1 MLRCEALKLQEWD
14 QRETL
19 REASRLRRATAAQI
33 GMLML
38 CDIYTLALM
47 ALLAY
52 WLWAHRVLGQPI
64 TVYLHMAPLLILFPI
79 TYAAG
84 LLYPGFGLGAVETVR
99 RLVDCTNVSCLFI
112 AAASFAFQADPLYS
126 RMTFGIFWIGALTAV
141 PMARFLML
149 SVVSHMSWWGEPA
162 IIFGRNDEAAFVIR
176 LLRGAFSLGYRV
188 VGVVTNERTDSG
200 DIDGVPI
207 LGGPETLPQLSRLG
221 VSTCLVWDR
230 SDDFGLLLS
239 PSYERYFRHVV
250 LLRDWK
256 SLPIEQVRLRNLGG
270 VLGID
275 LPGSLL
281 NRRNQ
286 AVKRAIDLL
295 AGSIL
300 SLIALPV
307 ILLFGL
313 LVKLISPGPMFFIQ
327 QREGLGGATLRIWK
341 LRTMYPKAEERLAAY
356 LKANPEM
363 QREWQR
369 SVKLVNDPRIIPVVG
384 RFMRRLSI
392 DELPQLFSVV
402 SGAMSLVG
410 PRPFPEYHLSRFD
423 RNFRN
428 LRRAVRPGLTGMWQ
442 VMVRSSGNL
451 EQQEMYDTY
460 YIRNWSLW
468 LDIYL
473 LGRTVFT
480 LITGRGAS

>member
-1 MLRCEALKLQEWD
+1 MLRYEALKLQEWG
-14 QRETL
+14 QRETQ
-19 REASRLRRATAAQI
+19 REANRLRRATAGQI
-33 GMLML
+33 VILLL
-38 CDIYTLALM
+38 CDICALTLA

-52 WLWAHRVLGQPI
+52 WLWAHRVLHQPI
-64 TVYLHMAPLLILFPI
+64 TVYLDLAPLLILFPL
-79 TYAAG
+79 TYAVG
-84 LLYPGFGLGAVETVR
+84 LLYPGFGLGAVETLR
-99 RLVDCTNVSCLFI
+99 RLVDCTNLSCLFI
-112 AAASFAFQADPLYS
+112 AAATFAFQADPLYS
-126 RMTFGIFWIGALTAV
+126 RMTFAIFWTAALVAV
-141 PMARFLML
+141 PMTRFLML
-149 SVVSHMSWWGEPA
+149 SVVSHMAWWGEPA
-162 IIFGRNDEAAFVIR
+162 IIFGRTNEAEFVIR

-188 VGVVTNERTDSG
+188 VGVVTNELTAIDN
-200 DIDGVPI
+200 IDGVPI
-207 LGGPETLPQLSRLG
+207 LGGTETLPLLSRLG

-230 SDDFGLLLS
+230 SDDFGHLVNS
-239 PSYERYFRHVV
+239 SYERYFRHVV

-275 LPGSLL
+275 LPGNLL

-286 AVKRAIDLL
+286 AVKRAIDLV
-295 AGSIL
+295 AGTII
-300 SLIALPV
+300 SLIALPL
-307 ILLFGL
+307 ILFFGV

-327 QREGLGGATLRIWK
+327 QREGLGGVTLRIWK
-341 LRTMYPKAEERLAAY
+341 LRTMHPQAEERLAAY
-356 LKANPEM
+356 LKANPDM

-369 SVKLVNDPRIIPVVG
+369 SVKLVNDPRIIPVIG
-384 RFMRRLSI
+384 RFMRRFSI
-392 DELPQLFSVV
+392 DELPQLLSVV

-423 RNFRN
+423 KNFRN